1 MTDAE
6 PRRGRCPAAKH
17 LGSVAAAFDDCPVCA
32 NSGFVDFRE
41 WTPADDAK
49 LQELFP
55 RRSVTWIALD
65 LARCVQDVY
74 ERAAVLG
81 LEDPRGPPGY
91 VLAVTPFGDHARMFG
106 RRAL

>member
-49 LQELFP
+49 LRELFP
-55 RRSVTWIALD
+55 VRSPTWIALD
-65 LARCVQDVY
+65 LERCVQDIY
-74 ERAAVLG
+74 ERVSVLK
-81 LEDPRGPPGY
+81 LEDRHGPDSFLHVAPMDGS
-91 VLAVTPFGDHARMFG
+91 PSFG
-106 RRAL
+106 RMTAR